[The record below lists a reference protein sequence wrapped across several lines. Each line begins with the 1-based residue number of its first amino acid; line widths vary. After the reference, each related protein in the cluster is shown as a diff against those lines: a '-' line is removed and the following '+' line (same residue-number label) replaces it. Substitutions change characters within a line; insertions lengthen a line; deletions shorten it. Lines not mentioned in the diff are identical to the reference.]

1 MSDRQHRPGFT
12 LKLSQKGKPW
22 PNIQPKHPATT
33 TRRHFL
39 QQSTAAIA
47 TLALAPTA
55 LSAAPAETLLTTP
68 SGKLR
73 GEIANGV
80 RIFRGIPFAAP
91 PIGPLRFRPTAPLTP
106 WKGIREATAFAP
118 PAMQSTQPSGSTT
131 MSEDCLYLNVWAPTG
146 KGPYPVFVWIH
157 GGSFTGGSSST
168 PISDGTL
175 FAEQNIVHV
184 TVAYRLGVFGFMD
197 LSPLL
202 GPDFADS
209 GNNALRDLIA
219 SLQWVNQNIAA
230 FGGDPNRVTVGG
242 ESAGAKATAALMAI
256 PQSSKLFQSAI
267 SESGGGERV
276 VTQAQATQVSQDFG
290 TLWRSNH
297 PSSIPGYND
306 LLTAPAADLI
316 KTQARLVATANFHF
330 PFRSQAGGALL
341 PKRPVDMIA
350 ASSSGKRLL
359 IGTNRDES
367 ASFIGPHP
375 TSDPTGRDLGNLT
388 LDHFDEV
395 FDQYKTIYPGMTD
408 AERRI
413 RAVTAEEY
421 WVPSIR
427 LADANIKAGGA
438 TWMYRLDYTKPTGR
452 YAGEAYH
459 SLDLSL
465 IWQQL
470 DADEKADPA
479 AAQLSPLMHGAWVS
493 FITAT
498 HPPHPTSPSGPSTT
512 PKPAPPC
519 SSPSNPASKKT
530 PSTANLNSGTEFSSA
545 HG

>member
-1 MSDRQHRPGFT
+1 MAND
-12 LKLSQKGKPW
+12 
-22 PNIQPKHPATT
+22 IQTKFPATT

-47 TLALAPTA
+47 TLALAPSA
-55 LSAAPAETLLTTP
+55 LAAAPAETLLTTP

-73 GEIANGV
+73 GETANGV

-91 PIGPLRFRPTAPLTP
+91 PIGPLRFRPTAPLQP

-118 PAMQSTQPSGSTT
+118 PAMQSTQPAGSTT

-175 FAEQNIVHV
+175 FAQQNIVHV

-202 GPDFADS
+202 GPGYTDS

-242 ESAGAKATAALMAI
+242 ESAGAKATAALIAI
-256 PQSSKLFQSAI
+256 PQANKLFQSAI
-267 SESGGGERV
+267 SESGGGERI
-276 VTQAQATQVSQDFG
+276 VTQAQAIQFSHDYG

-297 PSSIPGYND
+297 SSSATTYND
-306 LLTAPAADLI
+306 LLSAPPADLI
-316 KTQARLVATANFHF
+316 KTQTRLVAPTSFHF
-330 PFRSQAGGALL
+330 PFRSEAGGTLL
-341 PKRPVDMIA
+341 PQRPVDMIA
-350 ASSSGKRLL
+350 ASSSSGKRLL

-367 ASFIGPHP
+367 AAFIGPHP

-388 LDHFDEV
+388 LDRFDEV
-395 FDQYKTIYPGMTD
+395 FEQYKTIYPGMTD

-421 WVPSIR
+421 WVPSVR
-427 LADANIKAGGA
+427 LAEANTKAKGA

-452 YAGEAYH
+452 YAGKAYH

-465 IWQQL
+465 IWEQL

-479 AAQLSPLMHGAWVS
+479 SAPLSLLMHEAWVS
-493 FITAT
+493 FINGNPPAAPHLPQWPQYNPETRAT
-498 HPPHPTSPSGPSTT
+498 MLLSVQPRIEE
-512 PKPAPPC
+512 
-519 SSPSNPASKKT
+519 NPFDSELELW
-530 PSTANLNSGTEFSSA
+530 NGVL
-545 HG
+545 